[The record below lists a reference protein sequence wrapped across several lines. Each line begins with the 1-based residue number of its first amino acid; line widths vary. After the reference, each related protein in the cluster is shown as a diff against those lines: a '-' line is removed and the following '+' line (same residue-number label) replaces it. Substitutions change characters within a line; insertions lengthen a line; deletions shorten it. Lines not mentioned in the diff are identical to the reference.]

1 MKIGFSLPSVGP
13 APDREF
19 IIDVARAAEDLGFDS
34 VWTSDHIIFPVDRK
48 SEYPY
53 QTSTTELAFSPGIQW
68 LDPVAVMG
76 VVAGVT
82 ERVEIG
88 TSVLILPYR
97 NPVVLANEIS
107 SLDRLSEGRI
117 LLGVGVGWMDEE
129 FDAVG
134 VPKNERGARTDEYIA
149 LLRRVWGGRPTAFKG
164 RFYEFGEMELAAHPR
179 RVGGPPILIGGNTDP
194 ALRRTARLA
203 DGWLG
208 FEVFPEDVQVCID
221 KLQVECDSAGRS
233 ISDLSLSV
241 RRGLLPPFEVS
252 NFLPHR
258 RCLAG
263 SPQDVADEIKRYADA
278 GISSLTFDVST
289 LPFEMIDT
297 MKWFADEVVG
307 KY

>member
-1 MKIGFSLPSVGP
+1 MPSVGP

-19 IIDVARAAEDLGFDS
+19 VLMVAKAAESLDFDS
-34 VWTSDHIIFPVDRK
+34 VWTTDHVIFPVDRK

-76 VVAGVT
+76 LVAGAT
-82 ERVEIG
+82 ERIQIG

-117 LLGVGVGWMDEE
+117 QLGIGVGWMDEE
-129 FDAVG
+129 FAALG
-134 VPKNERGARTDEYIA
+134 VPKAERGARTDEYIA
-149 LLRRVWGGRPTAFKG
+149 LLKRVWGGKPTAFKG
-164 RFYEFGEMELAAHPR
+164 RFYEFGQMELAAHPHR
-179 RVGGPPILIGGNTDP
+179 RGGPPILVGGNTDA
-194 ALRRTARLA
+194 ALRRTARFG

-208 FEVFPEDVQVCID
+208 FEVFPEDVRTSVAR
-221 KLQVECDSAGRS
+221 LSEECDKAGRS
-233 ISDLSLSV
+233 IDDLTLSV

-252 NFLPHR
+252 NFLPER

-263 SPQDVADEIKRYADA
+263 TAKQVADEIARYGDA
-278 GISSLTFDVST
+278 GITTLTFDVST
-289 LPFEMIDT
+289 LPFEMVQT
-297 MKWFADEVVG
+297 MEWFAEEVRPLLAG
-307 KY
+307 